1 MTALRCFNEWLTRM
15 GAGVNARPLLRFV
28 LFFLSIF
35 LLLQWAYQALA
46 DTAAYHFYLET
57 LTVRP
62 SVWLIH
68 LLAPQD
74 GVLARANR
82 LVWSGGGLSVYNGC
96 DGVEVMQL
104 LVAAFVAVS
113 GPWRQRLLG
122 AVYGL
127 LLIYA
132 LNQVRI
138 VALYFAARHDRAW
151 FELVHGLVGPLLI
164 IALTTLFFAWR
175 TGRDETPRAA

>member
-1 MTALRCFNEWLTRM
+1 MTALRCFNEWLTSM
-15 GAGVNARPLLRFV
+15 AVAVDARPLLRFV
-28 LFFLSIF
+28 LFFLGIF
-35 LLLQWAYQALA
+35 LLLQWAYQAWA
-46 DTAAYHFYLET
+46 DTATYRFYIET

-62 SVWLIH
+62 SVGLIH
-68 LLAPQD
+68 LFVPQD
-74 GVLARANR
+74 DVIAHANR
-82 LVWSGGGLSVYNGC
+82 LVWAGGGLSVYNGC

-104 LVAAFVAVS
+104 LVAAFAAVI

-127 LLIYA
+127 LLIYV
-132 LNQVRI
+132 LNQARI
-138 VALYFAARHDRAW
+138 VSLYFAARHDRTW

-175 TGRDETPRAA
+175 TGRDATPRAA